1 MLSYQPYLLPPSGE
15 AEGMSFGRLKTELQL
30 LRNVGNAEY
39 FIRRVNQL
47 VSRIG
52 ERMTTQKKVKQQ
64 TNGLENFHFVNCSVG
79 PDDWVLVE
87 AEFGEAEGVFDSLSL
102 LLAQG
107 FKVSFS
113 INHGNNLTIAS
124 LTDKRDMSVTYG
136 ACLTAGADG
145 WYDALRVLLYK
156 YHVVLKDDLAIDAE
170 SLRGNAR
177 IM

>member
-1 MLSYQPYLLPPSGE
+1 MASYQPYLLPPSGE
-15 AEGMSFGRLKTELQL
+15 SEGESFGRLKTELRIL
-30 LRNVGNAEY
+30 MSAGNTEY
-39 FIRRVNQL
+39 FVRRVNQY

-52 ERMTTQKKVKQQ
+52 VRMTTQKKGKAQS
-64 TNGLENFHFVNCSVG
+64 NGLENFHFVNCSVG

-87 AEFGEAEGVFDSLSL
+87 AEFGEADGVFDSLAL

-113 INHGNNLTIAS
+113 VNHGNNLTIAT
-124 LTDKRDMSVTYG
+124 LTDKRDVSLTYG

-156 YHVVLKDDLAIDAE
+156 YHVVLKDDLAIDPDVN
-170 SLRGNAR
+170 RGNAR